1 MPTAA
6 SARAGSRPTS
16 PPIAAGADL
25 VAGFVRADR
34 AEHAQL
40 PIAVIQ
46 RGRLESRYEWLLAEL
61 LARLDPEA
69 HDPWPRHR
77 IASGASLARHPRRL
91 SPGRRAERRSPPA
104 RTALWHERSTW
115 SVAGC
120 AIASPRR
127 WWSPAGSTAAPRA
140 AWPRPSGNA
149 HSMPDLACDPALE
162 PAADLLRRG
171 ALARR
176 AAAPAPARRL
186 AGRRAL
192 GGVAPAQPIRSR
204 AAPWP

>member
-6 SARAGSRPTS
+6 SAALDRGQPRGG
-16 PPIAAGADL
+16 AAGADL

-40 PIAVIQ
+40 PIEIIR

-77 IASGASLARHPRRL
+77 IASGASLGVTLAAYRRVGGL
-91 SPGRRAERRSPPA
+91 PPIATGEDRALAEQLP
-104 RTALWHERSTW
+104 W
-115 SVAGC
+115 SVAAC
-120 AIASPRR
+120 AIAWPHR

-140 AWPRPSGNA
+140 AWPRPSGNV
-149 HSMPDLACDPALE
+149 P
-162 PAADLLRRG
+162 
-171 ALARR
+171 
-176 AAAPAPARRL
+176 
-186 AGRRAL
+186 
-192 GGVAPAQPIRSR
+192 
-204 AAPWP
+204 